1 MRNVEQAVASIEG
14 CDTIDSLKATLQKI
28 IEDRGFMSFAF
39 LDMSVPGIDD
49 PLVIDTHR
57 EAWLREYRSNRF
69 VHVDPMLPV
78 ARRTNTPF
86 DWDSV
91 SVPRHAGGRKSGA
104 VKTMEAARD
113 HGFTNGLVIPFHYI
127 DGLGRQY
134 SSVCTF
140 FWSDRPKRFVTM
152 LRQERFALHVI
163 LLYWAQRAV
172 DISAK
177 ARHKP
182 SRFLD
187 AAGLP
192 MMRGTIT
199 DRERDVLSWAGRGK
213 SQEDTAA
220 ILRLSANTVE
230 THVRNAIEKLGA
242 NNKTHAVAKAIYF
255 GLIDV

>member
-1 MRNVEQAVASIEG
+1 MRNVEQAVASIEH
-14 CDTIDSLKATLQKI
+14 CESIESLKATLQKI

-57 EAWLREYRSNRF
+57 EAWLREYRSNGF
-69 VHVDPMLPV
+69 VHVDPMLPI

-91 SVPRHAGGRKSGA
+91 AVPKYSGRRKSGA
-104 VKTMEAARD
+104 VKTMEAAKD

-127 DGLGRQY
+127 DHLGRQY

-140 FWSDRPKRFVTM
+140 FWSDRPRRFVSV
-152 LRQERFALHVI
+152 LKQERFALHII
-163 LLYWAQRAV
+163 LLYWAQKAV
-172 DISAK
+172 DLSTK
-177 ARHKP
+177 TRHKP

-187 AAGLP
+187 ATGLP
-192 MMRGTIT
+192 MLRGTIT

-213 SQEDTAA
+213 NQEDTAA
-220 ILRLSANTVE
+220 ILHLSTNTVE